1 MSTLLI
7 VLFLIVALVIVASIA
22 LGRSSY
28 EVESARDTE
37 YLDLDGNWVRYN
49 VTGGGPPVVLVHG
62 WLSSSRIWDELAG
75 RLSQRFTVYTL
86 DLSGFGESDK
96 PLSGYGVRYGSR
108 LLYEFCAH
116 FGLTR
121 VNIIGHDI
129 GGNMAVKLAADHPDV
144 VGRIALVAVPANEE
158 QIDLPTLLWLATLP
172 VIGPLFYVLGRALR
186 PLRVMWMR
194 PFVYDPDDLPED
206 AVDDAAM
213 STPAAISKSLS
224 VTRREISGGRL
235 ARQARILKIPVFLIA
250 GEEDQIVDPQAIG
263 VWARAS
269 EQAEAALINDCGHMP
284 MVERTAEFNAQ
295 ILAFL
300 TGDARYLDYVQ
311 ETRAAQPD
319 DEEDVPDT
327 DETKVLGTTEEE
339 PEEPEAPE
347 SRAAERQD
355 AEFPEPRISREETSE
370 ETTREVENFPPGR
383 RPYPQDESHS
393 RGARHQGDV
402 YPAREQSESEEND
415 ADSDMDREASGN
427 GAEDQARPEWSAGD
441 IFERETRSGA
451 DKGSIP
457 ELPEDLFSWPE
468 SRRPEPR
475 RRSRGE
481 SRPGENY
488 TEHSQDEDNGYVE
501 RDEPDDSPER

>member
-7 VLFLIVALVIVASIA
+7 VLFLIVGLVIVASIA

-37 YLDLDGNWVRYN
+37 YLDLEGNWVRYN
-49 VTGGGPPVVLVHG
+49 VIGGGPPVVLVHG
-62 WLSSSRIWDELAG
+62 WLSSSRVWDELAG

-108 LLYEFCAH
+108 LLYAFCAH

-172 VIGPLFYVLGRALR
+172 VIGPLVYVLGRALR

-194 PFVYDPDDLPED
+194 PFVYEPDDLPEE

-235 ARQARILKIPVFLIA
+235 ARQARVLKVPMFLIA

-263 VWARAS
+263 VWARSS
-269 EQAEAALINDCGHMP
+269 EQAEAVLLNDCGHMP
-284 MVERTAEFNAQ
+284 MIERTAEFNAQ
-295 ILAFL
+295 LLAFL
-300 TGDARYLDYVQ
+300 TGDARYLDYVRESRVGQ
-311 ETRAAQPD
+311 SEI
-319 DEEDVPDT
+319 EED
-327 DETKVLGTTEEE
+327 
-339 PEEPEAPE
+339 EPEAPDADRT
-347 SRAAERQD
+347 SYQD
-355 AEFPEPRISREETSE
+355 DDTRSDLSPTREEE
-370 ETTREVENFPPGR
+370 REDLAPEVESSSRSTGPIEPTDPPRPNVTR
-383 RPYPQDESHS
+383 RE
-393 RGARHQGDV
+393 GNV
-402 YPAREQSESEEND
+402 YPARDHHDEPD
-415 ADSDMDREASGN
+415 DTDTTDSGN
-427 GAEDQARPEWSAGD
+427 GVEEPARAQSRRTPRD
-441 IFERETRSGA
+441 IFERESTAGEA
-451 DKGSIP
+451 GKGSIP
-457 ELPEDLFSWPE
+457 EIPEDLFSWPE
-468 SRRPEPR
+468 SGRRP
-475 RRSRGE
+475 RGE
-481 SRPGENY
+481 RRPGGRY
-488 TEHSQDEDNGYVE
+488 TEHSRDEDSGYE
-501 RDEPDDSPER
+501 ESDGREKPPER